1 MNLKQYQEEA
11 VQKLFRSSSELLSQS
26 SGKKIVLKAPT
37 GAGKTIM
44 MAEFLSLMA
53 TESLI
58 PEKICVIW
66 TAPRKLHTQSME
78 KLKKYFAD
86 THALKCSEF
95 GDLTDKA
102 IAQNEILFL
111 NWESI
116 NKTDKN
122 TIVKE
127 NEEEFFL
134 EKVIEKTKSQGFKII
149 LVIDESH
156 HHATSEISRGLIWD
170 MQPDLTIEVSATP
183 VLNDMDEMVVV
194 QLEKVKDQGMIKKGV
209 LLNPDFENSLESEKI
224 KSSLA
229 TGTDLFVLDQGMAK
243 LAELQEAYKHEKSG
257 VRPLLLIQL
266 PDKRSD
272 TSDTL
277 QEEITNHLSEKYGMT
292 LDNKKLAI
300 YLSESKENLTN
311 IAKNDSPT
319 DVMLFKQAIALG
331 WDCPRAS
338 ILVLFRDHKSLTF
351 SVQTVGRIMRMPE
364 PNLGHYKDEALNH
377 AYVFTN
383 LADISINEDV
393 STGYLSIFTGKRRG
407 DIKPLKLE
415 SVYRQRFREKTRL
428 SLDFTRLFLE
438 VADRTELAKKLDLNN
453 LQVTTEFIA
462 NFRAD
467 SVDQLANSN
476 IQGWIEV
483 DLESE
488 QDLQKLFDFY
498 VIKNLSPFFPERRS
512 VGRVKEAIYR
522 FFSQELSMEY
532 EQHQTLIFKTVLTE
546 ANAVLI
552 ANVIDETKSLYQD
565 LVADKDEQLVVQL
578 DWNLPESVSYPSN
591 YTQIKTEKSAFIPF
605 HSDLKWKS
613 ETAFIKFLESSQK
626 VDWWF
631 KNGERDATF
640 FAVPYEDGGKQKP
653 FYVDF
658 IVGLADGSL
667 ALFDTKSGQTI
678 ETAKT
683 KSDGLQEYLQRQTA
697 MFGGIVANT
706 SADYSGRWVY
716 FVKLSGE
723 IVNGQF
729 GNWDTLEL

>member
-11 VQKLFRSSSELLSQS
+11 VQKLFRSSSDFLSQS

-58 PEKICVIW
+58 PGKICVIW
-66 TAPRKLHTQSME
+66 TAPRKLHTQSMD
-78 KLKKYFAD
+78 KLKKYFSD

-95 GDLTDKA
+95 RDLTDKA

-127 NEEEFFL
+127 NEDEFFL
-134 EKVIEKTKSQGFKII
+134 EKVIDKTKSQGCKII

-156 HHATSEISRGLIWD
+156 HHATSEISKSLILD

-194 QLEKVKDQGMIKKGV
+194 QLEKVKEQGMIKKGV
-209 LLNPDFENSLESEKI
+209 LLNPDFENSLDSGKI

-229 TGTDLFVLDQGMAK
+229 TGTDLFVLDEGMAK
-243 LAELQEAYKHEKSG
+243 LAELQESYKKEGSE

-266 PDKRSD
+266 PDKKSD
-272 TSDTL
+272 ISDSL
-277 QEEITNHLSEKYGMT
+277 QDEITNHLSEKYGIT
-292 LDNKKLAI
+292 IDNKKLAI

-364 PNLGHYKDEALNH
+364 PNLGHYKNEVLNH

-393 STGYLSIFTGKRRG
+393 STGYLSVFTGKRRR

-428 SLDFTRLFLE
+428 SLDFTRIFLE
-438 VADRTELAKKLDLNN
+438 VADKTGLANKLELNN
-453 LQVTTEFIA
+453 LQVKTEFIA

-498 VIKNLSPFFPERRS
+498 VIRNLSPFFPERRS
-512 VGRVKEAIYR
+512 VGRLKEALYR

-532 EQHQTLIFKTVLTE
+532 EQHQALIFKVVLTE

-552 ANVIDETKSLYQD
+552 ANVIDETKSLYQE
-565 LVADKDEQLVVQL
+565 LVADKDEQLVVQV

-591 YTQIKTEKSAFIPF
+591 FNQMNTEKSAFVPF

-613 ETAFIKFLESSQK
+613 ETAFIKFLDGSQK

-658 IVGLADGSL
+658 IVALKDGSL

-683 KSDGLQEYLQRQTA
+683 KSDGLQDYLKRQTA

-716 FVKLSGE
+716 FVKLSEE